1 MKVKQMFKQKMFFR
15 QPTGCIPWQHTPEV
29 LCGKLLNLEV
39 TVGVAA
45 STSKCS
51 QILSAQNDRSHGA
64 NAYHFQSDWPTVA
77 PPRRQRVICLTPQ
90 GHLSTTGSETF
101 PGTTSRQLNL
111 FFMMMLNTSLD
122 PKPNEINGPQC
133 KIWRT
138 WPWLC
143 SFNTSSATF
152 PVQWDSSFCGRTAE
166 KYWRWRHPSESV

>member
-29 LCGKLLNLEV
+29 LCGKWLNLEV
-39 TVGVAA
+39 TVGVAVSA
-45 STSKCS
+45 SKCY
-51 QILSAQNDRSHGA
+51 QILSAQNDHSHGA

-77 PPRRQRVICLTPQ
+77 PHDGSVWFASPLRAIFQRL
-90 GHLSTTGSETF
+90 TTGSETF

-111 FFMMMLNTSLD
+111 FSMMMMLNTSLD
-122 PKPNEINGPQC
+122 PKPNAINGPQC

-152 PVQWDSSFCGRTAE
+152 PVQ
-166 KYWRWRHPSESV
+166 